1 MRGHGGDVL
10 VSLIEGR
17 DDAATQFVAVEEGGG
32 GDALVDDSYLLVGIV
47 SLNGQKD
54 VGIQDAAL
62 LLRSRKVEALELDVL
77 HSVLRSSDGS

>member
-1 MRGHGGDVL
+1 MRSHGGDVL
-10 VSLIEGR
+10 VSLIERR
-17 DDAATQFVAVEEGGG
+17 DDAATQFIAVEKGCAN
-32 GDALVDDSYLLVGIV
+32 DALVDDSYLLV

-54 VGIQDAAL
+54 VEIQNVVL